1 MRKLLLFVLALSVG
15 VAAMAQVS
23 VVKQSALAN
32 TVKKAKTVQVD
43 PKPYLQAENPY
54 VTTQRGVDN
63 VIGTTWYDLQSN
75 STMAQRIWVHD
86 DGTIGATWTRGS
98 ETGSSNNYPER
109 GTGYNYYDGSAW
121 GPDPSARIE
130 DVRTGWPSY
139 APYGANGEIVCAHTG
154 VNAGLMFSYRDTKG
168 TGDWQH
174 FTLAGPAEEPD
185 LLWPRMITSGEN
197 HQTIQVIA
205 CVGAPSLDG
214 SPVYEGLN
222 TALAYSRSTDG
233 GQTWDPENVI
243 LPGMSSDETS
253 GFGGDDYAWAIPH
266 GDTIAFVAFGGI
278 KDGFVMKSYDNGDT
292 WEKVT
297 FYNSPDPFFDGNG
310 GDLPQCGGGDGYNA
324 VAIDDEGMVHVAFG
338 RQIHIDDTPDD
349 DSWSYYPYSDGLV
362 YWNETMA
369 PLDTAQI
376 TNEIMFSDIESTPLY
391 QQGQLAAWVQP
402 HEDDTIVGVAPYY
415 GSLVTMPQLAVTT
428 DADGNKI
435 VTFFYSGLAV
445 GFSNAELAQNYRHI
459 WTRRTELDGQGMYND
474 FEDLTGDVLHLF
486 SECVYPSM
494 FPANGTFHI
503 LYETDNLPGN
513 SLQPTGGNHAPVNNN
528 MVYMPISPYPVGINN
543 PDAVAFDVMQNMPN
557 PATNNTLI
565 VVKTQQAAAI
575 NLTISNMLGQQ
586 VYTSQKLANAAGAY
600 QFDVNVSDYNTGVY
614 FYTVT
619 VGDKSVSK
627 KMIVK

>member
-1 MRKLLLFVLALSVG
+1 MRKLLLFVLALSLG

-43 PKPYLQAENPY
+43 PKPYLQAGNVY
-54 VTTQRGVDN
+54 VNTQRGVDN

-75 STMAQRIWVHD
+75 STMAQRIWVHA
-86 DGTIGATWTRGS
+86 DGTIGATWTRGA
-98 ETGSSNNYPER
+98 ETGVPNFPER
-109 GTGYNYYDGSAW
+109 GTGYNYFDGSSW

-130 DVRTGWPSY
+130 DTRVGWPSY
-139 APYGANGEIVCAHTG
+139 APYGADGEIVCAHTG
-154 VNAGLMFSYRDTKG
+154 GNDGLMFSWREHKG

-174 FTLAGPAEEPD
+174 FTLAGPSEEPD
-185 LLWPRMITSGEN
+185 LLWPRMITSGED

-205 CVGAPSLDG
+205 CVGSGVEYDG
-214 SPVYEGLN
+214 L
-222 TALAYSRSTDG
+222 TMALVYSRSDDG
-233 GQTWDPENVI
+233 GQTWDPENMI
-243 LPGMSSDETS
+243 LPGMTSDDNF

-266 GDTIAFVAFGGI
+266 GDTIAFVVFGGVR
-278 KDGFVMKSYDNGDT
+278 DGFAMKSFDNGDT

-297 FYNSPDPFFDGNG
+297 FYNSPFPFYSGNE
-310 GDLPQCGGGDGYNA
+310 GDMPQCGGGDGFNA
-324 VAIDDEGMVHVAFG
+324 IAIDDEGLVHVAFG
-338 RQIHIDDTPDD
+338 RQVHVDDVPDD
-349 DSWSYYPYSDGLV
+349 DNWSFFPYSDGLI

-369 PLDTAQI
+369 PLDTTQI
-376 TNEIMFSDIESTPLY
+376 GNEIMFSNIDSTTLY
-391 QQGQLAAWVQP
+391 KQGQLAAWVQP
-402 HEDDTIVGVAPYY
+402 HDNDTIVGVAYY
-415 GSLVTMPQLAVTT
+415 YSSLVSMPQLAVTT

-445 GFSNAELAQNYRHI
+445 GFSNAELGQNYRHI
-459 WTRRTELDGQGMYND
+459 WTRKTELDGQGVYGD

-494 FPANGTFHI
+494 FPANNTFHI

-513 SLQPTGGNHAPVNNN
+513 SIQPTGGNHAPVNNN
-528 MVYMPISPYPVGINN
+528 MVYMPITPYPVGINN
-543 PDAVAFDVMQNMPN
+543 PGSVAFDVMQNMPN
-557 PATNNTLI
+557 PATGNTMI
-565 VVKTQQAAAI
+565 VVKTQQASAI

-586 VYTSQKLANAAGAY
+586 VYTTQKMANAAGAY
-600 QFDVNVSDYNTGVY
+600 TFNVNVSDFNTGVY

-627 KMIVK
+627 KMIVR

>member
-1 MRKLLLFVLALSVG
+1 MRKFLLFALALSIG
-15 VAAMAQVS
+15 VSSFAQVAQL
-23 VVKQSALAN
+23 KQQALFN
-32 TVKKAKTVQVD
+32 TVEKAKTVQVD
-43 PKPYLQAENPY
+43 PQPYLQAENPY
-54 VTTQRGVDN
+54 VNTERGVDN

-75 STMAQRIWVHD
+75 STMGQRIWVHA
-86 DGTIGATWTRGS
+86 DGTIGAVWTRGD
-98 ETGSSNNYPER
+98 ETGVPNFPER
-109 GTGYNYYDGSAW
+109 GTGYNYFDGSAW

-130 DVRTGWPSY
+130 DERNGWPSY
-139 APYGANGEIVCAHTG
+139 AAYGANGEIVCSHTG
-154 VNAGLMFSYRDTKG
+154 GNDGLVFSYRDDKG

-174 FTLAGPAEEPD
+174 FYLAGPAEEPD

-205 CVGAPSLDG
+205 CVGSAVEYDG
-214 SPVYEGLN
+214 L
-222 TALAYSRSTDG
+222 TMALVYSRSDDG

-266 GDTIAFVAFGGI
+266 GDTIAFVAFGGV
-278 KDGFVMKSYDNGDT
+278 KDGFVMKSFDNGDT

-324 VAIDDEGMVHVAFG
+324 VAIDDEGLVHVAFG
-338 RQIHIDDTPDD
+338 RQIHLDDTPDD
-349 DSWSYYPYSDGLV
+349 DSWSYYPYSDGMV
-362 YWNETMA
+362 YWNENMA
-369 PLDTAQI
+369 PLDTAQL
-376 TNEIMFSDIESTPLY
+376 TNEILPSDWSNHPLY
-391 QQGQLAAWVQP
+391 LNGQLAAWTQP
-402 HEDDTIVGVAPYY
+402 HGDDTIVGVAPYY
-415 GSLVTMPQLAVTT
+415 ASLTSMPQLAVTT
-428 DADGNKI
+428 DGDGTQI
-435 VTFFYSGLAV
+435 VTFFYSALAV
-445 GFSNAELAQNYRHI
+445 GFSNAELSQNYRHI
-459 WTRRTELDGQGMYND
+459 WTRHTELDGQGIYTD

-528 MVYMPISPYPVGINN
+528 MVYMPITPYPVGIVN
-543 PDAVAFDVMQNMPN
+543 PNDVAFDVMQNMPN
-557 PATNNTLI
+557 PAHGETMI
-565 VVKTQQAAAI
+565 VVKTQQAGAI

-586 VYTSQKLANAAGAY
+586 VYTTQEMANAAGAY
-600 QFDVNVSDYNTGVY
+600 TFRVNVSDFNTGVY

-619 VGDKSVSK
+619 VGDKTVSK